1 MAFPPVIHEP
11 FPSVRFERVLFVE
24 LAPGPPAGTPCRY
37 CRALGDGPLPS
48 RTFFSEP
55 ARALRAILAPLE
67 RGAAVDAVVFGG
79 AGDPLRHKGIG
90 NVLRNLRRQ
99 AHVTTVVLTDGAL
112 LRDREARRDAGEAET
127 VMAWL
132 PSVAVEP
139 AKKGDAVAALGR
151 RERFERHVE
160 GIASL
165 KRETPSRVSLEI
177 PVRPGIDDTAA
188 PIEAWRKAAERISAD
203 RILVVPAPGVPE
215 ADAGNAIDTVR
226 EAMPKRAG
234 AFLCDDTPVDVRCH
248 CGRASVGE
256 TGSA

>member
-1 MAFPPVIHEP
+1 VAFPPVIHEP
-11 FPSVRFERVLFVE
+11 FSSVRFERVLFVE
-24 LAPGPPAGTPCRY
+24 LAPGPPDGSRCRY
-37 CRALGDGPLPS
+37 CRALDDGPLPS

-79 AGDPLRHKGIG
+79 RGDPLRHKGIG

-99 AHVTTVVLTDGAL
+99 AHVSTVLLTDGAL

-132 PSVAVEP
+132 PSVALGP
-139 AKKGDAVAALGR
+139 GTADDKVAALDR
-151 RERFERHVE
+151 RTRFERHVE

-165 KRETPSRVSLEI
+165 KRETPTRVSLEI
-177 PVRPGIDDTAA
+177 PVRPGVDDTPG
-188 PIEAWRKAAERISAD
+188 PIEAWRKAAERIAAD

-215 ADAGNAIDTVR
+215 EDAGPAVDRVR
-226 EAMPKRAG
+226 EAMPARAG

-248 CGRASVGE
+248 CGSDF
-256 TGSA
+256 

>member
-11 FPSVRFERVLFVE
+11 FSSVRFERVLFVE
-24 LAPGPPAGTPCRY
+24 LAPGPPQGSPCRY
-37 CRALGDGPLPS
+37 CRALEDGPLPS

-79 AGDPLRHKGIG
+79 PGDPLRHRGIG

-112 LRDREARRDAGEAET
+112 LRDREARRDAGEAGT

-132 PSVAVEP
+132 PSIALDGEG
-139 AKKGDAVAALGR
+139 AADDAVAALGR
-151 RERFERHVE
+151 RTRFERHVE

-165 KRETPSRVSLEI
+165 KRESPARVSLEI
-177 PVRPGIDDTAA
+177 PVRPGVDDAPG
-188 PIEAWRKAAERISAD
+188 PIEAWRKAAERIGAD
-203 RILVVPAPGVPE
+203 RILVVPAPGVAE
-215 ADAGNAIDTVR
+215 ESTGGALDRVR
-226 EAMPKRAG
+226 AAMPSRAG

-248 CGRASVGE
+248 CAE
-256 TGSA
+256 GS